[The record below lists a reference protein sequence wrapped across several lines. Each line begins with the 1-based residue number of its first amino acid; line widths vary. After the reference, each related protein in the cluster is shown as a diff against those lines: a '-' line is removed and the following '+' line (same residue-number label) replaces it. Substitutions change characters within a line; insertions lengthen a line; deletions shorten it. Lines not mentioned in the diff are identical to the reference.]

1 MLNVMIVDEDAGRS
15 VILEQALV
23 DCGYHVIAKV
33 SPGEN
38 LVDLVNKYK
47 PDVIIIDIQSP
58 DRDTLEYMQIITQ
71 EDPKPIVMFA
81 DDDDSGVISSAVRA
95 GVSAYIVDG
104 LNKNRVKP
112 IMDVAIARF
121 REYQALRNELQK
133 TRSSL
138 EERKLVDKAKGVLMK
153 HRGISEDEAY
163 RELRTLAMNRNKK
176 IADVAKDVLSIID
189 LLGDK

>member
-23 DCGYHVIAKV
+23 DCGYRVIAKV

-81 DDDDSGVISSAVRA
+81 DDDDSSVISSAVRA

-176 IADVAKDVLSIID
+176 IADIAKDVLSIID

>member
-23 DCGYHVIAKV
+23 DCGYRVIAKV

-176 IADVAKDVLSIID
+176 IADIAKDVLSIID

>member
-23 DCGYHVIAKV
+23 DCGYRVIAKV
-33 SPGEN
+33 SPGKN

-81 DDDDSGVISSAVRA
+81 DDDDSSVISSAVRA

>member
-23 DCGYHVIAKV
+23 DCGYRVIAKV